1 MPEPNRPTRMLKEKA
16 ARTQA
21 AIDEY
26 RTLTSP
32 HVESFNWVSTCQGSV
47 R

>member
-1 MPEPNRPTRMLKEKA
+1 MQKDKA

-21 AIDEY
+21 AINEY

-32 HVESFNWVSTCQGSV
+32 HVESFNWVSE
-47 R
+47 